1 MSLHYK
7 TPSLG
12 DCDWRLGPLR
22 DRRKESSTQNHEEP
36 QCAPDLYG
44 PPRVRM
50 GDGRVVLRVIQFGAQ
65 GRNKNFPKM
74 KKT

>member
-1 MSLHYK
+1 MSSHHK

-50 GDGRVVLRVIQFGAQ
+50 GDERVVLRVIQFGAQ
-65 GRNKNFPKM
+65 GRNQNFPKM

>member
-1 MSLHYK
+1 MSSQYK

-12 DCDWRLGPLR
+12 DCGWRSGPLR

-50 GDGRVVLRVIQFGAQ
+50 GDGRVVLRVIQLGPTEE
-65 GRNKNFPKM
+65 NKNLS
-74 KKT
+74 